1 MGFESSALPNM
12 DINQYIR
19 LYGWEPDDLTPDE
32 IRQVKEELKA
42 IENGIVILD
51 GVLFWKE
58 NTLVY

>member
-1 MGFESSALPNM
+1 M